1 MIRWLVKFNQ
11 KFNGA
16 VSTSYVNI
24 ETPQPYIRDALAAF
38 ESVGYVNARVLAI
51 KMLRDEEEGA
61 SDAQA

>member
-24 ETPQPYIRDALAAF
+24 ETQLPFIRDALDAF
-38 ESVGYVNARVLAI
+38 ERVGYVNARVLAI
-51 KMLRDEEEGA
+51 KMLREEEEGA
-61 SDAQA
+61 YDAQA